1 MDDSRIIGLFN
12 ARNETAIYEIEKK
25 YQSYCLSIANNI
37 LNDRED
43 AAECVNDVFFGA
55 WNSIPPHAPVN
66 LAAYLGKITRNLA
79 LKKWRERS
87 AAKRGGGN
95 VSVSLEELEECVPSG
110 HPVEEYAEIKELT
123 GMIDSF
129 LAALPETERRVFLRR
144 YWYFDS
150 IDDICGRFGFGKS
163 KVKMMLKRTRDRL
176 RATLEKEGVDI

>member
-1 MDDSRIIGLFN
+1 MDDSRIIALFN
-12 ARNETAIYEIEKK
+12 ERNETAVSEAENK
-25 YQSYCLSIANNI
+25 YRRYCFSIADNI
-37 LNDRED
+37 LRDRED
-43 AAECVNDVFFGA
+43 AAECVNDAFLAA
-55 WNSIPPHAPVN
+55 WNSIPPHAPGN

-79 LKKWRERS
+79 LKKWREKS

-95 VSVSLEELEECVPSG
+95 VSVSLDELGECIPSG
-110 HPVEEYAEIKELT
+110 HSTEDIIEIKELT

-176 RATLEKEGVDI
+176 RATLEKEGIFI